1 MEDMMGKPAWEGIQK
16 NIVMDGDT
24 TINKRIGEVLDPEVH
39 STYWKDE
46 FCNILY
52 RP

>member
-1 MEDMMGKPAWEGIQK
+1 MEDMTRKPAWEGIQK
-16 NIVMDGDT
+16 NIMMDGDT
-24 TINKRIGEVLDPEVH
+24 TINKRIGEVLDPEVD